1 MYLRL
6 VQARA
11 KLEEVEDL
19 QALYSNTIIPTLQG
33 TPGCLYACLMQ
44 NSETPEEMVS
54 MTLWESQEDA
64 EAYVKS
70 GLFEHLMKQV
80 RPMLSDSSEWRVQLS
95 EETKLEYS
103 LSQQEPVI
111 STYPVTLDLPTK
123 QMDGSRPKS
132 MFLRLVSVNLKPDMK
147 HEYHRLYVT
156 EIIPALLETQGCL
169 HAYLIM
175 PSRGDNRSI
184 SVTVWNSRED
194 AAAYENTGQFSA
206 LVGKVRH
213 TFTDLF
219 QWKME
224 LDKTRPAK
232 SAATEELKV
241 EGYSVVT
248 MKNFQ

>member
-6 VQARA
+6 VQAKT
-11 KLEEVEDL
+11 KLEEVANL
-19 QALYSNTIIPTLQG
+19 KVLYSNTIIPTLQG

-44 NSETPEEMVS
+44 NSKTPEDMVS

-64 EAYVKS
+64 EAYVKG
-70 GLFEHLMKQV
+70 GLFEHLMKPV

-95 EETKLEYS
+95 KEMKLEYS
-103 LSQQEPVI
+103 PSQQEPAI

-132 MFLRLVSVNLKPDMK
+132 MFLRLVSVNLKPNMK
-147 HEYHRLYVT
+147 DEYHRLYVN

-175 PSRGDNRSI
+175 PSRGDNQSI
-184 SVTVWNSRED
+184 SMTVWDSRED
-194 AAAYENTGQFSA
+194 AAAYEKSGQFAA
-206 LVGKVRH
+206 LVDKVKH
-213 TFTDLF
+213 TFTDLY

-224 LDKTRPAK
+224 LDKGKQSRSVT
-232 SAATEELKV
+232 TEDLKV
-241 EGYSVVT
+241 EGYTVVT

>member
-6 VQARA
+6 VQAKA
-11 KLEEVEDL
+11 KLEEVENL

-44 NSETPEEMVS
+44 GSKTPEDVVS

-64 EAYVKS
+64 EAYVNG

-80 RPMLSDSSEWRVQLS
+80 RPMLSDTSEWRVQLS
-95 EETKLEYS
+95 KEMKLEYS
-103 LSQQEPVI
+103 PSQQEPVI

-132 MFLRLVSVNLKPDMK
+132 MFLRLVSVNLKPDK
-147 HEYHRLYVT
+147 KEEYHRLYVN
-156 EIIPALLETQGCL
+156 EIIPALLETKGCL

-175 PSRGDNRSI
+175 PSRGDNQSI
-184 SVTVWNSRED
+184 SVTVWDSRED
-194 AAAYENTGQFSA
+194 AAEYEKSGLFAA

-213 TFTDLF
+213 TFTDLY

-224 LDKTRPAK
+224 LDKSRQ
-232 SAATEELKV
+232 AASVTTDDLKV
-241 EGYSVVT
+241 EGFSVVT